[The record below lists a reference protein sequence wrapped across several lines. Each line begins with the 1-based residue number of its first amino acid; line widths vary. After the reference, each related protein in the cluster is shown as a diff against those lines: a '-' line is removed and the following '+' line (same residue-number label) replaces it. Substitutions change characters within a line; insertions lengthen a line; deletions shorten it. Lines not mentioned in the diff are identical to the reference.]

1 MDELKFKSIMPDP
14 VDFGTPKTLQ
24 GRAGNGDFAKVL
36 GDSLKEVNNMQLDA
50 HKSIQ
55 MLATGNHENIHET
68 MIAVQKAKVS
78 FQLMMQIRNKIIDA
92 YQEILQ
98 SR

>member
-1 MDELKFKSIMPDP
+1 MDELKFKSIMPEQTG
-14 VDFGTPKTLQ
+14 FGTPQTVQ
-24 GRAGNGDFAKVL
+24 GRAGNADFAKML
-36 GDSLKEVNNMQLDA
+36 GDSLKEVNTMQLEA

-68 MIAVQKAKVS
+68 MIAVEKAKVS

-92 YQEILQ
+92 YQEIQ
-98 SR
+98 KT